1 MSASCLPANEDMST
15 IAEHMADGTAS
26 AESMRSTLLRLA
38 ETGESGPDLLAFA
51 QAFRARSVPVY
62 TRHAAVMDLCGTGGA
77 SFRTFNVSTVASFVV
92 AGCGVPVAKHGNR
105 SANGIC
111 GSADLMA
118 QLGVDIMMSPRTAGR
133 LLDRHGITFLY
144 APNYHPA
151 LRHVAPVRKELRR
164 RTLFNVLGPL
174 LNPVRTERRQLIGVA
189 DPRLLEIIP
198 SLLPCIG
205 VERAALVHGHPGM
218 DELSTLGTSVMVEV
232 RCGQERESTIDPAT
246 YSLPVPP
253 KDSVMEMPPER
264 AAALALEV
272 LAGHPSPLSDM
283 VTLNSAAALKVF
295 GRAKDLSDG
304 LEMAKESLAS
314 GAALEKLGSLIR
326 GSREGGR

>member
-1 MSASCLPANEDMST
+1 MSVSCVRANRDMSI

-77 SFRTFNVSTVASFVV
+77 TFRTFNVSTVASFVV

-118 QLGVDIMMSPRTAGR
+118 QLGVDIMMSPETAGR

-144 APNYHPA
+144 APTYHPA
-151 LRHVAPVRKELRR
+151 LRHVAPVRKELCR
-164 RTLFNVLGPL
+164 RTVFNVLGPL
-174 LNPVRTERRQLIGVA
+174 LNPVRTERRQLLGVA
-189 DPRLLEIIP
+189 DPHLLEIIP

-218 DELSTLGTSVMVEV
+218 DELSTLGTSFMVEV
-232 RCGQERESTIDPAT
+232 RCGQEHESTLDAAT
-246 YSLPVPP
+246 YSIPIPPQDSVREVPP
-253 KDSVMEMPPER
+253 DH
-264 AAALALEV
+264 AAALALDV
-272 LAGHPSPLSDM
+272 LSGSPSPLSDM
-283 VTLNSAAALKVF
+283 VAFNSAAALKVF
-295 GRAKDLSDG
+295 GRAKDLRHG
-304 LEMAKESLAS
+304 MELARESLSS
-314 GAALEKLGSLIR
+314 GAAMEKLELLVK
-326 GSREGGR
+326 GSRGEGK

>member
-1 MSASCLPANEDMST
+1 MSVSCLQPNEDLSI
-15 IAEHMADGTAS
+15 IAEHIADGTAS
-26 AESMRSTLLRLA
+26 PESMRYTLLRLA
-38 ETGESGPDLLAFA
+38 ETGENGPDLLAFA
-51 QAFRARSVPVY
+51 LAFRARSVPVY

-77 SFRTFNVSTVASFVV
+77 SFRTFNVSTIASFVV

-111 GSADLMA
+111 GSADLMT
-118 QLGVDIMMSPRTAGR
+118 QLGVDIMMSPQTAGR

-174 LNPVRTERRQLIGVA
+174 LNPVRTERRQLLGVA

-198 SLLPCIG
+198 SLLPRIG

-218 DELSTLGTSVMVEV
+218 DELSTLGPSVLVEV
-232 RCGQERESTIDPAT
+232 SCGQEHESTIDPST
-246 YSLPVPP
+246 YSIPVPSQ
-253 KDSVMEMPPER
+253 DSVREVPPDH
-264 AAALALEV
+264 AAAMALDV
-272 LAGHPSPLSDM
+272 LSGNPSPLSDM
-283 VTLNSAAALKVF
+283 VAFNSAAALKVF
-295 GRAKDLSDG
+295 GRAKDLGHG
-304 LEMAKESLAS
+304 LELARESLSS
-314 GAALEKLGSLIR
+314 GAALEKLQSLIE